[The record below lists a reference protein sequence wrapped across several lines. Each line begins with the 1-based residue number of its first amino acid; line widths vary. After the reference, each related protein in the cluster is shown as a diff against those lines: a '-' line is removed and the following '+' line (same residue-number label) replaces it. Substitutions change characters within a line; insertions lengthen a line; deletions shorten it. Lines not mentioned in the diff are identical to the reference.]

1 MDRGSRSFLQNLRVL
16 NNPWVERTSTALDGF
31 MKQTFRNKCISVLKV
46 LTISLGPVHFYFIFF
61 TYTLYYTISVI
72 RVTSHLICINY
83 LVFGTSS
90 KSFRCITTILFFF
103 HLMQFL
109 TCVFLTYLHSLTLL
123 LSLKLAIIDSTLNL
137 NTPYIATSSPTNPF
151 AHLNLQ
157 LTVLNSSLLHT
168 ITFPLNGDL
177 YLLFY
182 SFNIHINS
190 RATYILLLTILHS
203 NNYLNKVSLAL
214 YRLPLERGDC

>member
-1 MDRGSRSFLQNLRVL
+1 MYLSIKSFDYKLL
-16 NNPWVERTSTALDGF
+16 
-31 MKQTFRNKCISVLKV
+31 C
-46 LTISLGPVHFYFIFF
+46 YFIFF

-83 LVFGTSS
+83 SVFVTLY
-90 KSFRCITTILFFF
+90 KSFRCITTILFFV

-123 LSLKLAIIDSTLNL
+123 LSLKLAIINLTLNL
-137 NTPYIATSSPTNPF
+137 NTPYIATSSPTNPL
-151 AHLNLQ
+151 APLNLQ
-157 LTVLNSSLLHT
+157 LTVLISSLLHT

-182 SFNIHINS
+182 SINIHINS
-190 RATYILLLTILHS
+190 RATYSLLFTIINS

-214 YRLPLERGDC
+214 YRLPLERGDCWCRLTLAAPELSPNRVTDVGSPPK